1 MRGTDPRQEGMFRY
15 VSPEARVPKDHPL
28 RPIREMGNR
37 ALEELS
43 GEFEAM
49 YSHTGW
55 PSIAPEQL
63 LRALLLQVLYSIRS
77 KRLLVE
83 QLDYNLLFRWFVGLS
98 MDEAMWEHST
108 FTKNRERLIGSDIAR
123 EFFAKILVQA
133 RDARLLS
140 DEHFSVDGTLLEA
153 WASMKSFRPKAGEGP
168 RGGGGHNAEV
178 DFRGEK
184 RSNATHESTTDPQA
198 RQYRKGKGQEAKL
211 CYLGHALMD
220 NRHGLIVDT
229 RTTQASGRAER
240 ELALAM
246 IEARCGK
253 GQLTVGADKGYDTRD
268 FVEGLR
274 WANVSPHVAQND
286 THRRSAIDRRTT
298 RHAGYAQSQRVR
310 KRIEEAFGWAKT
322 VGGLRKLKHRGLPKV
337 DVQFILAF
345 AAYNYGPFG
354 GNHFTDDG
362 KILCFFF
369 HCLRSLSN
377 LPSRL
382 GSVVEVTNTR
392 QWTTAKS
399 DREEAH

>member
-1 MRGTDPRQEGMFRY
+1 MRGTDPRQEGMFSY

-28 RPIREMGNR
+28 RPIREMVNR

-49 YSHTGW
+49 YSHTGR

-77 KRLLVE
+77 ERLLVE

-98 MDEAMWEHST
+98 MDEAMWDHST

-123 EFFAKILVQA
+123 EFFAKVLVQA

-153 WASMKSFRPKAGEGP
+153 WASMKSFRPKGGEGP
-168 RGGGGHNAEV
+168 RGGGGRNAEE

-198 RQYRKGKGQEAKL
+198 LQYRKSKGQEAKL

-229 RTTQASGRAER
+229 RTTQAGGRAER
-240 ELALAM
+240 ESALAM
-246 IEARCGK
+246 IEARPGK
-253 GQLTVGADKGYDTRD
+253 GRLTVGADKGYDTRD

-337 DVQFILAF
+337 DFQFTLTF
-345 AAYNYGPFG
+345 AAYN
-354 GNHFTDDG
+354 
-362 KILCFFF
+362 LVR
-369 HCLRSLSN
+369 LRT
-377 LPSRL
+377 L
-382 GSVVEVTNTR
+382 GVGT
-392 QWTTAKS
+392 
-399 DREEAH
+399 